1 VSTAELIKQQ
11 LEREAFN
18 AQDKVAELK
27 KQLAGETDP
36 GRQRALSLKL
46 ESAAQDEARLLQALF
61 ATPRTL

>member
-1 VSTAELIKQQ
+1 VSTAELIKKQ
-11 LEREAFN
+11 LEAQAFN

-36 GRQRALSLKL
+36 GRRRALSLKL
-46 ESAAQDEARLLQALF
+46 EAAAQDEARLLQALF